1 MANPTPFPS
10 AGGSQ
15 PPSTISNQR
24 QIPILGEA
32 RQPSLVPC
40 DLIGRCA
47 DEHEAVLL
55 CVHLSKLSNET
66 ICGALGID
74 KGHWSRMMQGRA
86 SLPSRKRLEL
96 MRLCGNLAPIQFEAM
111 QAGLTVFVD
120 AKALRKSELL
130 AELAQLEAA

>member
-1 MANPTPFPS
+1 MANLAPVS
-10 AGGSQ
+10 SVGVSQ
-15 PPSTISNQR
+15 PESTPYKQR
-24 QIPILGEA
+24 QIPILGEV
-32 RQPSLVPC
+32 PPPLLVSL
-40 DLIGRCA
+40 DLIGRCG

-66 ICGALGID
+66 ICSRLGID

-86 SLPSRKRLEL
+86 SLPSRKRMEL
-96 MRLCGNLAPIQFEAM
+96 MRLCGNLAPIQYEAM
-111 QAGLTVFVD
+111 QAGLTVTMD